1 MSLRPSIRLTCA
13 LSLLAISVAT
23 GAQTL
28 IDAKVE
34 PASVQPGQA
43 VKLTAN
49 FSNPDNPNCGVRV
62 NWGDGQTVDL
72 KINQAKDVP
81 LVAQHS
87 YAKAGTYT
95 VMVEP
100 KTQGITMKCVG
111 TNQRATVAVVA
122 PPPPP
127 ASAPAAMTAAA
138 KPAKGPGCAAP
149 WKLDA
154 KSVNKKSGAYTCT
167 AKAGTAVPAPEP
179 QCPGALS
186 YFHNAK
192 RGQYGCRP

>member
-1 MSLRPSIRLTCA
+1 MTLRHNVRA
-13 LSLLAISVAT
+13 LCVLPVFALATAAE
-23 GAQTL
+23 AQTL
-28 IDAKVE
+28 LDAKVE
-34 PASVQPGQA
+34 PARVQSGQP

-49 FSNPDNPNCGVRV
+49 FSDPDNPNCGVRV
-62 NWGDGQTVDL
+62 HWGDGQTMDL

-111 TNQRATVAVVA
+111 ANQHATVAVVA

-127 ASAPAAMTAAA
+127 AATAPAAAAAA
-138 KPAKGPGCAAP
+138 KGPNCPAP
-149 WKLDA
+149 WKLDG

-167 AKAGTAVPAPEP
+167 AKAGTAVPSPEP
-179 QCPGALS
+179 QCPGVLS